1 MSRRLHPPV
10 LACEAELLSVSSKLF
25 LKHSFLNGYLI
36 PSGFCAHLPKPSLDV
51 AALGSALASH
61 RGVLS
66 SQRSGCA
73 VTTAVLRRVR
83 SLLLVPVHQEAQWK
97 TQSRGPE
104 PCKGQGSG
112 RGEPAGGSTTR

>member
-1 MSRRLHPPV
+1 MSQRLHPPV

-25 LKHSFLNGYLI
+25 LKHSFLNGYMI
-36 PSGFCAHLPKPSLDV
+36 PSGFCAHLPKPSPDV
-51 AALGSALASH
+51 AVLGSAS
-61 RGVLS
+61 RWGVLS

-73 VTTAVLRRVR
+73 VTTAILRRVR

-97 TQSRGPE
+97 TQSQGPE